1 MSASGNGPRPTRAKR
16 WIFGTVFTISA
27 ALAICPPLYLAVARR
42 DPVILGFPFAVAY
55 MLFVGLLV
63 TVAIMSLY
71 QYEQARGEVD

>member
-1 MSASGNGPRPTRAKR
+1 MSASENGPRPTRAKR

-27 ALAICPPLYLAVARR
+27 VLAICPPLYLAVARR

-63 TVAIMSLY
+63 TVSIVGIY